1 MSEAEAPE
9 RSETEAPERS
19 ETEAPERSE
28 TEKALQK
35 RFAAA
40 LMPNYGVPPLAIS
53 RGQGCRVWDPD
64 GNEYLDLIAGI
75 AVSSLGHAHPAI
87 VEAVS
92 RQVAEVAHTSNL
104 FLHEREIELAERL
117 LILLGQPG
125 GTTPPDPPARAEDGR
140 VFFANSGAEANEA
153 AVKLVRRIAG
163 PGRPVIVAAERS
175 FHGRT
180 MGALALTGKESI
192 RAPFGPFGLTVRFV
206 PYGDAAALRTAVG
219 ADVAAVFLEPVLGE
233 SGVVPAPEGYLRAAR
248 EACDQAGA
256 LLVLDEIQSGIGRA
270 GVWFAHQ
277 AAGVRPDVLTLA
289 KGLGGG
295 LPIGACIGLGAAGAG
310 FAKGDHGSTFG
321 GNPVACA
328 AALAVLETIERD
340 GLLAHVTAVGEHLAA
355 GLSQI
360 SHPLVAGV
368 RGLGLWRAV
377 VLTAEVASDVEAAA
391 RRAGFLV
398 NAVQPDAIRLA
409 PPLILSAAQA
419 DEFIA
424 ALPGILAEASS

>member
-1 MSEAEAPE
+1 V
-9 RSETEAPERS
+9 SETEASERS
-19 ETEAPERSE
+19 QTE
-28 TEKALQK
+28 ALQK

-53 RGQGCRVWDPD
+53 RGQGCWVWDVD
-64 GNEYLDLIAGI
+64 GRRYLDLIAGI

-104 FLHEREIELAERL
+104 FLHEREVELAERL
-117 LILLGQPG
+117 LTLLGQPG

-140 VFFANSGAEANEA
+140 VFFANSGTEANEA

-206 PYGDAAALRTAVG
+206 PYGDAEALRVAVG
-219 ADVAAVFLEPVLGE
+219 ADVAAVFLEPGLGE

-256 LLVLDEIQSGIGRA
+256 LLVLDEIQSAIGRTGA
-270 GVWFAHQ
+270 WFAHQ

-295 LPIGACIGLGAAGAG
+295 LPIGACIGLGAAGGG

-328 AALAVLETIERD
+328 AALTVLEVIERD
-340 GLLAHVTAVGEHLAA
+340 GLLAHVIAVGEHLAA
-355 GLSQI
+355 GLGEV
-360 SHPLVAGV
+360 SHPLVSGV

-377 VLTAEVASDVEAAA
+377 VLTAEVAPDVEAAA

-409 PPLILSAAQA
+409 PPLVLSAAQA
-419 DEFIA
+419 DEFTA
-424 ALPGILAEASS
+424 ALPGILAEVSS